1 MMRLLGFAVPQ
12 MREVAEMSYLWRR
25 PHAIDGAKLAAAL
38 PGFQETPVEAAI
50 AEALA

>member
-1 MMRLLGFAVPQ
+1 

-25 PHAIDGAKLAAAL
+25 PHAIDGAKLATAL
-38 PGFQETPVEAAI
+38 LEFRETPYKAAI